1 MYPALISMQSSS
13 QQPVLKVALP
23 LPLRQIFDY
32 LPGDNTTIALPGMRV
47 LVSFGRR
54 KLVGV
59 IVQVAD
65 KSELPLEKLASVIA
79 YPDGEQ
85 LVLTAETLAL
95 LRWCWRYYKHA
106 PGEVVFNALPPLL
119 RKSEGVI
126 PPLPVQYSLTAAGE
140 KRLQEPPGRI
150 KAQYRLLEKMR
161 AGAATDSQLRMA
173 ASTWRKTLAR
183 LLEQG
188 WVQSESQQPAQL
200 NSGPGH
206 DLLDEQQAA
215 VEAIGASLGN
225 FHCHLLDGVTG
236 SGKTEVYLCVLER
249 VLRHGG
255 QALLLVPEIGL
266 TPQLVSRFHQRLG
279 FEPVVTHSGLSE
291 GQRVAAWA
299 MAKSGLARL
308 VIGTR
313 SALFLPM
320 PDLQLIIL
328 DEEHDASFK
337 QQDGFRYSSRDVAVK
352 RAAGLGIPVVLGTAT
367 PSLETFKNAAA
378 NRYSWHR
385 LRQRATGAAEPRWR
399 VLDLR
404 QQTMQGGISATAMQA
419 IGETLAKGE
428 QALVFLNRRGYAPV
442 ILCHACGWHA
452 ACQRCDANLT
462 WHKANN
468 RLLCHHCDS
477 GMRVPVMCPQCNADA
492 LQGAGEGTEQ
502 LEQMLASAYPQ
513 TPLLRFDRDTVR
525 KKGEFERLSQQVKAG
540 ESCLLVGTQMLA
552 KGHHFPKV
560 TLVVIVNLDQA
571 LYSADFRALERMG
584 QLMVQV
590 AGRAGRDQLPGE
602 VILQTHYP
610 RHEALLTLLQSG
622 YEAFAAELS
631 ADRQAACLPPFSY
644 QALLRSDAHDK
655 EHVRGFLNQAKQIF
669 PAGDAMVYGPFPA
682 MMERRSGRTRWYL
695 LVQAVTRSRL
705 HRQLDGWVPH
715 LIKLP
720 AARKVRWSIDVDPQD
735 Y

>member
-1 MYPALISMQSSS
+1 MQSSS
-13 QQPVLKVALP
+13 KQPVLRVALG
-23 LPLRQIFDY
+23 LPLRQLFDY
-32 LPGDNTTIALPGMRV
+32 LPGNAPVVAKPGTRV
-47 LVSFGRR
+47 LVPFGRR
-54 KLVGV
+54 KMVGV
-59 IVQVAD
+59 VVEVAD
-65 KSELPLEKLASVIA
+65 KSELPLEKLAIVEA

-85 LVLTAETLAL
+85 LVLTGETLEL
-95 LRWCWRYYKHA
+95 LNWCWRYYKHA

-119 RKSEGVI
+119 RKVEGVI
-126 PPLPVQYSLTAAGE
+126 PPLPVQHSLTAAGG

-150 KAQYRLLEKMR
+150 KAQYRLLEEMR
-161 AGAATDSQLRMA
+161 EGATTDSQLRKL

-183 LLEQG
+183 LLEQD
-188 WVQSESQQPAQL
+188 WVQSETQQPAQL
-200 NSGPGH
+200 NPGPGPV
-206 DLLDEQQAA
+206 LLDEQQVA
-215 VEAIGASLGN
+215 VTAISASLGN

-236 SGKTEVYLCVLER
+236 SGKTEVYLCVLEQ
-249 VLRHGG
+249 VLRQGG

-266 TPQLVSRFHQRLG
+266 TPQLVSRFHKRLG

-291 GQRVAAWA
+291 GQRLAAWA

-352 RAAGLGIPVVLGTAT
+352 RAAGLGVPVVLGTAT
-367 PSLETFKNAAA
+367 PSLETFNNAAA
-378 NRYSWHR
+378 DRYSWHR

-399 VLDLR
+399 VLDLC
-404 QQTMQGGISATAMQA
+404 QQTMKGGISSTAMDA
-419 IGETLAKGE
+419 IGETLGKGE

-442 ILCHACGWHA
+442 ILCHECGWHA

-462 WHKANN
+462 WHKGTN

-477 GMRVPVMCPQCNADA
+477 GMRVPVMCPECNADA

-502 LEQMLASAYPQ
+502 LEQMLASVFPE
-513 TPLLRFDRDTVR
+513 TPLLRFDRDAVR
-525 KKGEFERLSQQVKAG
+525 KKGEFDRLSEQVKTG

-552 KGHHFPKV
+552 KGHHFPQV

-610 RHEALLTLLQSG
+610 QHEALLTLLQSG
-622 YEAFAAELS
+622 YEAFAADLS
-631 ADRQAACLPPFSY
+631 ADRQAACLPPFTY

-655 EHVRGFLNQAKQIF
+655 NDVRAFLNQAKQIF
-669 PAGDAMVYGPFPA
+669 PAGEAMVYGPFPA

-695 LVQAVTRSRL
+695 LVQADTRSIL
-705 HRQLDGWVPH
+705 HRQLDGWVPY
-715 LIKLP
+715 LKKLP
-720 AARKVRWSIDVDPQD
+720 AARKVRWSVDVDPQD